1 MARYN
6 DFITDKEYEI
16 ALNKYYNGIDNF
28 TDHIEYKE
36 SLADKFEHDPR
47 LVEEFL
53 EEGERYTILQR
64 GYVITSYGRV
74 FNLRFRRFLKPKFYN
89 SDIYI
94 YCGDANYRLEPTFR
108 EMGWEF
114 NKVDILR
121 RYLENE
127 WPSIV
132 MDNCRYAHL
141 AE

>member
-1 MARYN
+1 MAKYN

-36 SLADKFEHDPR
+36 SLADKFEHNPR

-53 EEGERYTILQR
+53 EAGERYTILSR
-64 GYVITSYGRV
+64 GYVVTSYGRV

-94 YCGDANYRLEPTFR
+94 YCGDSNYRMQPTFN
-108 EMGWEF
+108 EMDWNF
-114 NKVDILR
+114 DKVEILK
-121 RYLENE
+121 RYLKLE
-127 WPSIV
+127 WPAII
-132 MDNCRYAHL
+132 MDNCKYAHL

>member
-94 YCGDANYRLEPTFR
+94 YCGDSNYRLEPTFR

-114 NKVDILR
+114 NKVEILK
-121 RYLENE
+121 RYLEND
-127 WPSIV
+127 WDSIV
-132 MDNCRYAHL
+132 MENCRYAHL